1 MAQQS
6 LELTLDRDFL
16 IEDVFNSSTK
26 FKEYKN
32 IMEYIIYN
40 INFTELPK
48 IFTLNLL
55 PLLEI
60 DPSSISPNFE
70 INTETTLIDEFTISS
85 DEELAMEILEE
96 DFIVKM
102 QPKKRYKI
110 LANVGSIKK
119 GEPNLYLDYDF
130 YL

>member
-6 LELTLDRDFL
+6 LEMTLDRDFL

-40 INFTELPK
+40 INFTEPPK

-85 DEELAMEILEE
+85 DEELAMEILDE

>member
-6 LELTLDRDFL
+6 LEMTLDRDFL

-40 INFTELPK
+40 INFTEPPK

-85 DEELAMEILEE
+85 DEELAMEILDE

-119 GEPNLYLDYDF
+119 GEPNLFLDYDF